1 MADKFTA
8 PQATILI
15 VDDNKINL
23 KVTESLL
30 KPLQMKM
37 DTATSG
43 REAIEMVKEKKYDLI
58 FMDHLMP
65 EMDGVEATRQIRQL
79 DIEYARTIP
88 VIALTANPEEGIREH
103 LMEQGLDDFLTKPID
118 LQEICD
124 IIKKWLPKD
133 MSEGAS
139 ENPENSKNSKDSENP
154 ENSKN
159 SREKREDDLPVI
171 EGLDVEQGVDLSG
184 GPELYREVLGDFY
197 TLIEQKAMKIEK
209 CLADHMLRDYTI
221 EVHALKSTARLI
233 GATELSERCLQLEEW
248 GREEAEERLVEE
260 TPAMLALYRS
270 YIDILRPYGEKNEGD
285 KEEASK
291 VQLIALL
298 GHLHAA
304 VDRFDLDE
312 ADASMRQLEK
322 YRIPDICRKH
332 MEMLRVYMADVAMQD
347 IMDTAKQMIEKIKQI

>member
-8 PQATILI
+8 PQATVLI

-30 KPLQMKM
+30 KPLQMKV
-37 DTATSG
+37 DTAESG
-43 REAIEMVKEKKYDLI
+43 REAIDMVSAKKYDLI

-65 EMDGVEATRQIRQL
+65 EMDGVEATKQIRQL
-79 DIEYARTIP
+79 DIEYAKTIP
-88 VIALTANPEEGIREH
+88 VIALTANPEEGIREQ

-124 IIKKWLPKD
+124 IIKRWLPRD
-133 MSEGAS
+133 LTEG
-139 ENPENSKNSKDSENP
+139 DSESSGKEMKESSFP
-154 ENSKN
+154 S
-159 SREKREDDLPVI
+159 I
-171 EGLDVEQGVDLSG
+171 EGLDVEQGISLSG
-184 GPELYREVLGDFY
+184 GPDLYREVLGDFY
-197 TLIEQKAMKIEK
+197 TLIEQKANKIEK

-221 EVHALKSTARLI
+221 EVHALKTTARLI
-233 GATELSERCLQLEEW
+233 GATELSERCLRLEEW
-248 GREEAEERLVEE
+248 GRAEEEEYLLKE
-260 TPAMLALYRS
+260 TPAMLALYRN
-270 YIDILRPYGEKNEGD
+270 YQDILRPYGEKNEGS

-304 VDRFDLDE
+304 VDHFDLDE
-312 ADASMRQLEK
+312 ADAAMRELER

-347 IMDTAKQMIEKIKQI
+347 IMDTAKQMIEKLKQI

>member
-8 PQATILI
+8 PQATVLI

-43 REAIEMVKEKKYDLI
+43 KEAIEMVKGKKYDLI

-79 DIEYARTIP
+79 DIEYAKTIP

-133 MSEGAS
+133 MPEGTS
-139 ENPENSKNSKDSENP
+139 ENPNDSQG
-154 ENSKN
+154 
-159 SREKREDDLPVI
+159 EKREDDLPVI
-171 EGLDVEQGVDLSG
+171 EGLDVEQGVALSG

-197 TLIEQKAMKIEK
+197 TLIEQKATKIEK

-248 GREEAEERLVEE
+248 GREEEEERLVEE
-260 TPAMLALYRS
+260 TPAMLTLYRS